1 MENINIDNNWYYVIV
16 QNPDTTSEKLLG
28 FSDEKTNEKFLP
40 AFKTKQDAQK
50 CFQMLPK
57 NLFKEKYDIHAMIED
72 DVLATA
78 KKVGHQVFLLDDTGQ
93 ILKSIH

>member
-1 MENINIDNNWYYVIV
+1 MDNTNIEDNWYYVII
-16 QNPDTTSEKLLG
+16 QNPETASEKLLG
-28 FSDEKTNEKFLP
+28 FSDEKTREKFLP

-57 NLFKEKYDIHAMIED
+57 DLFKEKYDIHAMIED

-78 KKVGHQVFLLDDTGQ
+78 EKEGHQVFLLDETGQ
-93 ILKSIH
+93 ILKPLN